1 MNYNLFMRINQVP
14 TAAGRTIFPL
24 LLASYTYSRIYIVPF
39 HPALDEGH
47 DEETE
52 DFSMKEQRGFIMW
65 AKAHKKELAI
75 AGICLATLIATILCY
90 KNKDALKTLWTMIK
104 KRIDSPAKA
113 PVKAVVAHTPRSL
126 PVNPVIEPAQPI
138 IQVIQPVSEI
148 APTVARHATLVLF
161 EVDPHIR
168 DLHPGWHASPEKIA
182 TAAAHGF
189 VLKDGQTWVEAY
201 VKGGVAA

>member
-1 MNYNLFMRINQVP
+1 
-14 TAAGRTIFPL
+14 
-24 LLASYTYSRIYIVPF
+24 
-39 HPALDEGH
+39 
-47 DEETE
+47 
-52 DFSMKEQRGFIMW
+52 MKEQRGFIKW

-90 KNKDALKTLWTMIK
+90 KNKDVLKTLWTTVK

-113 PVKAVVAHTPRSL
+113 PVKAVVAHTPKPL

-148 APTVARHATLVLF
+148 APTVARHATMVPF

-182 TAAAHGF
+182 TAAAHSCLLSPTIYALFGCTFRHDSDNNPSDSGRYLPRIF
-189 VLKDGQTWVEAY
+189 VSIRQ
-201 VKGGVAA
+201 